1 MNEKDAMA
9 MKAAL
14 ESKGEV
20 QFEVC
25 ALKKTVTINRSMVSI
40 SKETQKVHHRTFK
53 PAVIESSFVME
64 RIIYCLF
71 EHSFYTRPNKARERD
86 IYSYVFGFSPL
97 VAPIQCPILSLAPDQ
112 QYMEVVKQINDS
124 LSAAGI
130 SNVVYPW
137 GMSLIYFFLFSFSE
151 VEILTHS
158 QANGSFWLLFVSNW

>member
-1 MNEKDAMA
+1 MMNEKDAVE

-25 ALKKTVTINRSMVSI
+25 TLKKTVTIKRSMVSI

-71 EHSFYTRPNKARERD
+71 EHSFYTRPSGAGEEE
-86 IYSYVFGFSPL
+86 IYVFGFNPL
-97 VAPIQCPILSLAPDQ
+97 VAPTRCPIYSLFQDQ
-112 QYMEVVKQINDS
+112 QYEEVVKQVKDS

-137 GMSLIYFFLFSFSE
+137 GMSLIYFFCFHF
-151 VEILTHS
+151 
-158 QANGSFWLLFVSNW
+158 QRWKC

>member
-1 MNEKDAMA
+1 

-25 ALKKTVTINRSMVSI
+25 TLKKTVTIKRSMVSI
-40 SKETQKVHHRTFK
+40 SKETQIVHHRTFK

-71 EHSFYTRPNKARERD
+71 EHSFYTRPSGAGEEEM
-86 IYSYVFGFSPL
+86 YVFGFNPL
-97 VAPIQCPILSLAPDQ
+97 VAPTRCPIYSLFQDQ
-112 QYMEVVKQINDS
+112 QYEEVVKQVKDS

-130 SNVVYPW
+130 SSVVYPW
-137 GMSLIYFFLFSFSE
+137 GMSLIYFCVFHFQRWKF
-151 VEILTHS
+151 
-158 QANGSFWLLFVSNW
+158 